1 MALPAGAG
9 AVTGPSSHAFPIT
22 MIGAPS
28 SATLT
33 FSPQSAPTEL
43 VQSVQLSGPQSA
55 SFQVI
60 GDHCTGQ
67 AVAGTCAVT
76 VAFAPAS
83 VGSAE
88 ATLRVAGAAGTQDVA
103 LVGTGSVTGARLVV
117 APAAVDFGDVFP
129 WSATVQTVTVS
140 NGGDVPVSVDGV
152 GVTGAQAAAFAI
164 DSDGCGAHTV
174 APGEACSL
182 VVRFVRGSPGPSSA
196 QLHLTLAGA
205 PAIDI
210 ALRANPVNPA
220 TLAPPASAAMFEP
233 VSWTAFK
240 LTSVTGR
247 HRAIVIKLY
256 TSLEAKVRLTVLRRG
271 AVVAR
276 SSRVAPLG
284 TTTLRWRSLRPGRYV
299 VKAEGLR
306 MDDVRRSS
314 RSVTVTR

>member
-1 MALPAGAG
+1 
-9 AVTGPSSHAFPIT
+9 
-22 MIGAPS
+22 
-28 SATLT
+28 SA
-33 FSPQSAPTEL
+33 QSAPTEL

-60 GDHCTGQ
+60 GDQCTGQ

-83 VGSAE
+83 VGTAA
-88 ATLRVAGAAGTQDVA
+88 ATLRVVGAAGTQDVA
-103 LVGTGSVTGARLVV
+103 LAGTGSVTGPALAAV
-117 APAAVDFGDVFP
+117 PAAVDFGDVYP
-129 WSATVQTVTVS
+129 SSATVRTVTVS
-140 NGGDVPVSVDGV
+140 NSGDVPVSVDGV

-174 APGEACSL
+174 APGDGCSL
-182 VVRFVRGSPGPSSA
+182 VVRFVRGSSGPSSA
-196 QLHLTLAGA
+196 QLHLTLGGA

-210 ALRANPVNPA
+210 ALRANLVNLANLVAP
-220 TLAPPASAAMFEP
+220 APPATATMFGP

-247 HRAIVIKLY
+247 HKTILIKLY
-256 TSLEAKVRLTVLRRG
+256 TSLEANVRLTVLRKG

-276 SSRVAPLG
+276 TSRVVPLG
-284 TTTLRWRSLRPGRYV
+284 ATTLRWRSVRPGRYV
-299 VKAEGLR
+299 VKAEGRR
-306 MDDVRRSS
+306 MADVRRSS